1 MWLYKY
7 SITKYLSKYGWWYD
21 FRKTESLYE
30 DANLIIKTDKIQTIL
45 RILND

>member
-7 SITKYLSKYGWWYD
+7 PITTYRCTYGWCYD

-30 DANLIIKTDKIQTIL
+30 DANLIIKRDKIQKVL